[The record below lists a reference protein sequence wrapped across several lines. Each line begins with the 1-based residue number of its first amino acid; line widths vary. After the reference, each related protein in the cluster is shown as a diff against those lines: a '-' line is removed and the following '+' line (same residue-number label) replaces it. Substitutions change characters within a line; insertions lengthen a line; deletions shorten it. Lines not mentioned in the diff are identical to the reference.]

1 MDHKN
6 QNNNFAQA
14 VGLWSPGMVYTVIVT
29 TNQPKPW
36 LGSGEKRARIVF
48 RGLRGSRMMFFL
60 CPVLAT

>member
-14 VGLWSPGMVYTVIVT
+14 VGLWSSGMVYTVIVT

-36 LGSGEKRARIVF
+36 LGSGERV
-48 RGLRGSRMMFFL
+48 
-60 CPVLAT
+60 PV